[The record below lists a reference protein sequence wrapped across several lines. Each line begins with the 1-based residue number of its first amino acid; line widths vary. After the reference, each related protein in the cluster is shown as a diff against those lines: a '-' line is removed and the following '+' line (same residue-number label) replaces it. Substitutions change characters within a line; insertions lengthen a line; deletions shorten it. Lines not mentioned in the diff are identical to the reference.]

1 MEPVEEKN
9 KFRNIIQFKK
19 NNPISGLIDVDN
31 LYLDFS
37 EENQNICFIQNYAKQ
52 ILHNNIWYTAIRL
65 QSRDTNIRDLVYDN
79 YPEIA
84 HHFQKFDPLSINDQ
98 PNTTDENGTI
108 TSSWL
113 KINEHVIAQ
122 LLVIPVH

>member
-65 QSRDTNIRDLVYDN
+65 QSRDANIRDLVYDN

-98 PNTTDENGTI
+98 PSKTDENGTI

-122 LLVIPVH
+122 LLVIPIH

>member
-65 QSRDTNIRDLVYDN
+65 QSHDTNIRDLVYDN